1 MHPGEIVIPL
11 AVFFTIGY
19 IVKTTTDNRLRKKVV
34 EKGIVDDKIK
44 YLFRNYEEHGSLSSL
59 KWGMISTAVGL
70 GLLVG
75 YLMPNYQYNQEI
87 IFAFMFI
94 FAGVALLLYYVLAER
109 ILKRRRSED

>member
-1 MHPGEIVIPL
+1 MFPGELIPITMFL
-11 AVFFTIGY
+11 VIGY
-19 IVKTTTDNRLRKKVV
+19 IVKIVSDHRLRKSVV
-34 EKGIVDDKIK
+34 EKGLVDDKLK
-44 YLFRNYEEHGSLSSL
+44 HLFKNYEEHGSLSNL
-59 KWGMISTAVGL
+59 KWGMLSTAIGL

-75 YLMPNYQYNQEI
+75 YMMPNYQYDQEI